1 MAQRL
6 TPDEFLRYKDQGLVV
21 IDVRSPAE
29 FLDSHIPGAY
39 NLPIFTDEQRESVGT
54 IYKKQ
59 GKDEAIL
66 AGLDYTGPRLSL
78 FLRQLAS
85 INRKK
90 EVLLYCWRG
99 GMRSAAMSWLFELG
113 GYSTFLLDGGYKS
126 YRNYQQEQFQQQ
138 ANLLVIGGMT
148 GSGKSEVLE
157 EIEQLGEQIIHLEKI
172 AHHKG
177 SSFGAIGQS
186 SQPRPGHFENLVFEA
201 WRKLDLSRRIFIE
214 DESLAIG
221 KVFIPQPLFQQ
232 MRNAPLIIMQ
242 VPLEERVIRIVKEYA
257 GFSDEELREAM
268 TRIGKRLG
276 NDQLKAAIT
285 AIDSGNYAEAT
296 RLSLAYYDKAYRKGN
311 EKRDLHKSFPLPCE
325 KDHPKDNAN
334 KILSLISN
342 QLEIN

>member
-6 TPDEFLRYKDQGLVV
+6 TPDGFLRYKDQGLVV
-21 IDVRSPAE
+21 IDVRSPSE
-29 FLDSHIPGAY
+29 YLDSHIPGAY

-59 GKDEAIL
+59 GKEPAIL

-85 INRKK
+85 ITRKK

-126 YRNYQQEQFQQQ
+126 YRAYQQEQFQQQ
-138 ANLLVIGGMT
+138 AKLWVIGGMT

-157 EIEQLGEQIIHLEKI
+157 EIEQMDEQIIHLEKI

-177 SSFGAIGQS
+177 SSFGALGQEE
-186 SQPRPGHFENLVFEA
+186 QPRPGHFENLVFEV
-201 WRKLDLSRRIFIE
+201 WRKLDLNRRVFIE

-221 KVFIPQPLFQQ
+221 KVFIPQALFQQ

-242 VPLEERVIRIVKEYA
+242 IPIEERVRRIVKEYA
-257 GFSDEELREAM
+257 GFGDEALKEAM
-268 TRIGKRLG
+268 IRISKRLG
-276 NDQLKAAIT
+276 NDQLKAAIE
-285 AIDSGNYAEAT
+285 AIDKGDYEEAT
-296 RLSLAYYDKAYRKGN
+296 RLSLVYYDKAYRKGN
-311 EKRDLHKSFPLPCE
+311 EKRDLKKSISLICE
-325 KDHPKDNAN
+325 KDYPKENASR
-334 KILSLISN
+334 IISLISEHLPLN
-342 QLEIN
+342 